1 MQSKWTWTFANE
13 LKNLHLNQLE
23 SYLTLL
29 HCSIQPTSQH
39 QHPNPFHLIN
49 PNHNIS
55 HSASQPGYHLIHKL
69 ILEKI
74 LNRLENYFNFGE
86 NILHFWI
93 WIILISS
100 SLKSK
105 HISQQQSNACEV
117 NLGKNMFPFWIWKS
131 PGKRL
136 NLNQITLIYWGI
148 VHIPADPVH

>member
-1 MQSKWTWTFANE
+1 MQSKWTWTVANE

-29 HCSIQPTSQH
+29 HCLIQPTS

-105 HISQQQSNACEV
+105 HISQQQGNACEFV
-117 NLGKNMFPFWIWKS
+117 EKYVSIQNLKISWEKVKLESNHSHLLGNYTYS
-131 PGKRL
+131 CRS
-136 NLNQITLIYWGI
+136 GI
-148 VHIPADPVH
+148 H